1 MRKSILSSLFLLI
14 SCLSLLSQD
23 GVIRGFV
30 FDKESGEPVIF
41 TNVILEGST
50 QGATTDID
58 GFYAIPKV
66 AYGSYTLV
74 CSYVGYET
82 SRIEITLGEKVLNQ
96 NINLSPSSTQLGTVT
111 ISAEKEEKTT
121 EVKTGTISIT
131 PKQMEK
137 LPSVGGEPD
146 LAQYLQVLP
155 GVTFTGDQG
164 GQLYVRGGSPIQTNV
179 LMDGLTVYNPFHS
192 IGFFSV
198 FDTDI
203 IRNVD
208 VLTGGFNASYGQR
221 ISAIVDIKTRDGNK
235 KELGGKLNVN
245 PFLSKIILEGP
256 IKKFDDTGSSSSF
269 ILSAKSSYLDRSSK
283 VLYNYIDTAGLPYSF
298 NDFYGKYSV
307 NSSNGSKFSLSGY
320 RSDDTVTYPDAASF
334 VWNAFGIGANFSIVP
349 EQSKV
354 IIGGAL
360 GYSKYNLDFDKANT
374 NQDDASSIGGFNL
387 ALNFKYFLPKGGITY
402 GLNIGG
408 FRTELQYR
416 SATNVLIDP
425 TENTTNLSGFF
436 DYRIELGKFIIEP
449 SVRFNYYGALSSA
462 VMEPRFGMK
471 YNISDRIRFKASGG
485 KYTQDILSSKNDQD
499 VVNLFRGYLTTPDG
513 KLRDID
519 GEVTANNLQI
529 AWHAVGGLEL
539 DLTKNISLNLE
550 GYYKDFT
557 QIININRGK
566 LLGSDPDF
574 TIERGEAYGFDA
586 LLKYDQRRWFVWAV
600 YTLGYVNRNDGNQIY
615 PPHYDRRHNM
625 NFLCSY
631 SFGKDLDWSFNARWN
646 YGSGFPF
653 TKTQGFYEE
662 IDFSDGIQTDYISQN
677 GTLGVIYE
685 DALNG
690 GRLPDYHRL
699 DISMK
704 KSFQFTERI
713 GAELTASVTNVYD
726 RANIFYFD
734 RLSYERV
741 DQLPL
746 LPSLGFSIDF

>member
-1 MRKSILSSLFLLI
+1 MRATSFCFFLLFFF
-14 SCLSLLSQD
+14 SNGLFAQD

-30 FDKESGEPVIF
+30 YDKDNGEPIIF
-41 TNVILEGST
+41 TNVILEGTSL
-50 QGATTDID
+50 GATTDID

-66 AYGSYTLV
+66 PHGTYTLS
-74 CSYVGYET
+74 CSYIGYET
-82 SRIEITLGEKVLNQ
+82 ATVEVTLREKVLNKT
-96 NINLSPSSTQLGTVT
+96 INLKSASTQLGVIEIT
-111 ISAEKEEKTT
+111 AEKQEKTT
-121 EVKTGTISIT
+121 EVKTGTISLT

-203 IRNVD
+203 IKNVD
-208 VLTGGFNASYGQR
+208 VMTGGFNATYGQR
-221 ISAIVDIKTRDGNK
+221 ISAIVDIQTKDGNK
-235 KELGGKLNVN
+235 KEFGGKVNVN
-245 PFLSKIILEGP
+245 PFLSKVILEGP
-256 IKKFDDTGSSSSF
+256 IKKFDENGSSSSY
-269 ILSAKSSYLDRSSK
+269 IISAKSSYLDRSSK
-283 VLYNYIDTAGLPYSF
+283 VLYSYIDTAGLPYSF
-298 NDFYGKYSV
+298 NDFYGKFSV
-307 NSSNGSKFSLSGY
+307 NSRNGSKFSLSGY
-320 RSDDTVTYPDAASF
+320 RSDDTVVYPDAASF

-387 ALNFKYFLPKGGITY
+387 ALDFKYFLPKGAITY

-408 FRTELQYR
+408 FRTELLFR
-416 SATNVLIDP
+416 SSTNVIIDP

-436 DYRIELGKFIIEP
+436 NYRLELGKLIIEP

-471 YNISDRIRFKASGG
+471 YNISDRLRFKASGG
-485 KYTQDILSSKNDQD
+485 RYTQDLLSSKNDQD
-499 VVNLFRGYLTTPDG
+499 VVNLFRGYLTTPG
-513 KLRDID
+513 GTLRDID
-519 GEVTANNLQI
+519 GNITNNNLQI
-529 AWHAVGGLEL
+529 AWHGVSGLEI
-539 DLTKNISLNLE
+539 DLTKNMSLNLE
-550 GYYKDFT
+550 GYYKDF
-557 QIININRGK
+557 QQLVNINRDK

-574 TIERGEAYGFDA
+574 TIEQGDAYGFDA
-586 LLKYDQRRWFVWAV
+586 LLKYDRGRWFVWMV
-600 YTLGYVNRNDGNQIY
+600 YTLGYVNRNDGEQIY
-615 PPHYDRRHNM
+615 PPHYDRRHNA

-631 SFGKDLDWSFNARWN
+631 NFGRDKDWTFNARWN

-653 TKTQGFYEE
+653 TKTQGFYEQ

-677 GTLGVIYE
+677 GDLGVIYE
-685 DALNG
+685 ESLNG
-690 GRLPDYHRL
+690 GRLPDYHRMDMSL
-699 DISMK
+699 K
-704 KSFQFTERI
+704 KTFQFTERV
-713 GAELTASVTNVYD
+713 GAEVTASVTNVYD

-746 LPSLGFSIDF
+746 LPSLGIAIDF